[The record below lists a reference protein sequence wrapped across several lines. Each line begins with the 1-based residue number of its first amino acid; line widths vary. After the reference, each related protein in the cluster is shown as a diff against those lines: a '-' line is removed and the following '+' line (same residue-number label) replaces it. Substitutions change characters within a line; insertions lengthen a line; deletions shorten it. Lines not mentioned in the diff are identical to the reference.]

1 MACLLIDGFRLIRDI
16 KDYDKMGGLKRE
28 LSRLCQQIFVVKEC
42 CFRQNKSMMAML
54 NLQIRGITEDKIL
67 QLNAQ
72 STNSGNNR
80 RQDTTAE

>member
-67 QLNAQ
+67 QLNDLLE
-72 STNSGNNR
+72 NNGYNNMKPNR
-80 RQDTTAE
+80 

>member
-1 MACLLIDGFRLIRDI
+1 MACVLIDGFRLIRDI

-67 QLNAQ
+67 QLNDLLE
-72 STNSGNNR
+72 NNGYNNMKPNR
-80 RQDTTAE
+80 

>member
-16 KDYDKMGGLKRE
+16 NDYDKMGGLKRE

-54 NLQIRGITEDKIL
+54 NLQIRGITEEKIL
-67 QLNAQ
+67 QLNDLLE
-72 STNSGNNR
+72 NNGYNNMKPNR
-80 RQDTTAE
+80 

>member
-54 NLQIRGITEDKIL
+54 NLQIRGITEEKIL
-67 QLNAQ
+67 QLNDLLE
-72 STNSGNNR
+72 NNGYNNMKPNR
-80 RQDTTAE
+80 

>member
-1 MACLLIDGFRLIRDI
+1 MACVLIDGFRLIRDI

-67 QLNAQ
+67 QLNELLE
-72 STNSGNNR
+72 NNGYNNMKPNR
-80 RQDTTAE
+80 